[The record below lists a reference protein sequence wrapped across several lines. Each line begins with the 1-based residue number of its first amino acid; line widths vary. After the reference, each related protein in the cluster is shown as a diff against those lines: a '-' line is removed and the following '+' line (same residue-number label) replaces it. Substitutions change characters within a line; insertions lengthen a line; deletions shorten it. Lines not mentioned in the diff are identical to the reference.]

1 MTKVRE
7 PRKDRDEPTAVK
19 GSTRLEA
26 KKQRRREGREA
37 GRRRTIIT
45 EAEFLARRESVERV
59 MAVRG
64 KGDKTQIGVLEDGV
78 LVEHYVSRETNASMA
93 GNVYL
98 GRVQNVLP
106 SMEAAFV
113 DIGKGR
119 NAVLYAGEVNWDA
132 AGLEQ
137 NQAKR
142 IENAMGSGDTVLVQV
157 TKDPIGH
164 KGARLTSQISL
175 PGRYLVYVPEG
186 SMTGISR
193 KLPDTERARLKAILK
208 EVVPDSAGV
217 IVRTAAEGASEEE
230 LRADVERLTK
240 AWDNIQKKAKAAT
253 AKKAGSGG
261 APVLLHGEADL
272 TVRVIR
278 DVFTEDFS
286 QLIVS
291 GDQAWA
297 EVSGYVEDVAPD
309 LAKRLTHWTSEE
321 DLFTHHRVDEQIAKA
336 MDRKVWLPSGGS
348 LVIDRTE
355 AMTVVDVN
363 TGKFVGSGGNLE
375 ETVTKNNIEA
385 AEEIVRQLRLR
396 DIGGI
401 IVIDFIDMVLESN
414 RDLVVRRLLECLGRD
429 RTKHQV
435 AEVTSLGL
443 VQMTRKRVG
452 SGLIEVFSEQCE
464 HCAGRGIIVQA
475 EPIDRSGRAATATA
489 HGNGTAA
496 AAGGDRGSARPSR
509 PRRRGKGGDSGQPS
523 GAPTATPGAGA
534 RPTPSGPTAAQIA
547 AAAHAAAIKSMSGEH
562 HRRRRRRA
570 HRTARTATRPTPDA
584 GRADRRP
591 TPEPDRGTGAR
602 SRTRGAPSPRPPS
615 PRPSRPGTG
624 GHRRGRWPRRRCRRA
639 RPGRRAAGTASTSP
653 SSVPR
658 RKRGRVVAPAG
669 PPRAADASDRP
680 VRGSESAPADL
691 EQAEGDR

>member
-1 MTKVRE
+1 MRQ
-7 PRKDRDEPTAVK
+7 PRTQSDEPVAVK

-45 EAEFLARRESVERV
+45 EAEFLARREAVDRV
-59 MAVRG
+59 MVVRNKDG
-64 KGDKTQIGVLEDGV
+64 RTQMGVLEDGV
-78 LVEHYVSRETNASMA
+78 LVEHYIDQATNVSMA
-93 GNVYL
+93 GNIYL

-132 AGLEQ
+132 AGLEA
-137 NQAKR
+137 NQPKR
-142 IENAMGSGDTVLVQV
+142 IENALGSGQTVLVQV

-175 PGRYLVYVPEG
+175 PGRYLVYVPNS

-193 KLPDTERARLKAILK
+193 KLPDTERARLKKILRD
-208 EVVPDSAGV
+208 VVPDSAGV

-230 LRADVERLTK
+230 LRADVERLTRT
-240 AWDNIQKKAKAAT
+240 WEDIQAKAEEASSPR
-253 AKKAGSGG
+253 AGKSKGKKKNG
-261 APVLLHGEADL
+261 APGSATGGQAPMLLHGEPDL

-278 DVFTEDFS
+278 DVFNEDFK
-286 QLIVS
+286 QLVVA
-291 GDQAWA
+291 GDQAWN
-297 EVSGYVEDVAPD
+297 EIHPYISSVAPD
-309 LAKRLTHWTSEE
+309 LADRVSKWTAEE
-321 DLFTHHRVDEQIAKA
+321 DLFTHHRVDEQLSKA

-414 RDLVVRRLLECLGRD
+414 RELVVRRLLECLGRD

-452 SGLIEVFSEQCE
+452 SGLIEVFSETCD
-464 HCAGRGIIVQA
+464 HCNGRGFIIHTDPVDKGAHPQ
-475 EPIDRSGRAATATA
+475 EQSQGDTGGSSRRRGRGQSPSQGGGAATATA
-489 HGNGTAA
+489 TVRPAVRSAA
-496 AAGGDRGSARPSR
+496 EPAGLARGVEEQRSDRG
-509 PRRRGKGGDSGQPS
+509 
-523 GAPTATPGAGA
+523 
-534 RPTPSGPTAAQIA
+534 
-547 AAAHAAAIKSMSGEH
+547 
-562 HRRRRRRA
+562 
-570 HRTARTATRPTPDA
+570 
-584 GRADRRP
+584 
-591 TPEPDRGTGAR
+591 PDRGGRPRGRAQERVRSAR
-602 SRTRGAPSPRPPS
+602 GRSGGR
-615 PRPSRPGTG
+615 
-624 GHRRGRWPRRRCRRA
+624 GHRRGPRR
-639 RPGRRAAGTASTSP
+639 G
-653 SSVPR
+653 PR
-658 RKRGRVVAPAG
+658 RFAR
-669 PPRAADASDRP
+669 
-680 VRGSESAPADL
+680 
-691 EQAEGDR
+691 